1 MHAIVNIAL
10 RVAREVATE
19 IAQHSDRLDRVKTL
33 PSPAGQLL
41 TSVDVDIDNSLLYH
55 LQKTYPEH
63 GFLSRVSGS
72 TAGKAGEP
80 VWLIDP
86 LVGNR
91 NFINGYPQFAVSL
104 ACMINDKVEHAILLN
119 PITRD
124 EFSASRGKGAQVN
137 ARRMRVSSRVDLES
151 ALIGLDSDSLPTDSA
166 RKLYAGMLEIG
177 ALPRSS
183 GCAALDM
190 LAVASGQWQ
199 GGCCGPYQAISL
211 AGAALILQEAG
222 GFIGNE
228 SGNPDYKSATQLYF
242 GNQKTFGSLVKL
254 GNKPA

>member
-33 PSPAGQLL
+33 PAPDGQLL
-41 TSVDVDIDNSLLYH
+41 TSVDVDVDNSLLYH
-55 LQKTYPEH
+55 LQKTYPDH
-63 GFLSRVSGS
+63 GYRSRVSG
-72 TAGKAGEP
+72 TVAGKEGEP

-86 LVGNR
+86 LAGNR

-104 ACMINDKVEHAILLN
+104 ACLINDRVEHGVLLQ
-119 PITRD
+119 PLTQD
-124 EFSASRGKGAQVN
+124 EYIASRGKGAQLN
-137 ARRMRVSSRVDLES
+137 SRRIRVSNRVDVNS
-151 ALIGLDSDSLPTDSA
+151 ALIGLDSDTLPNDA
-166 RKLYAGMLEIG
+166 CDKLYNGLLAAG
-177 ALPRSS
+177 AHPRSS

-190 LAVASGQWQ
+190 LAVASGQLQ
-199 GGCCGPYQAISL
+199 GGCCGPFDALGLS
-211 AGAALILQEAG
+211 AAALILQEAG

-228 SGNPDYKSATQLYF
+228 SGNPDFKSASRLYF

-254 GNKPA
+254 GNQ